1 MQWRG
6 QPSAVQ
12 VTAKA
17 ALFLFCFRFHVS
29 IAMSLNG
36 SAVVSADTS
45 QQDGPGLHSQ
55 MGYYL
60 T

>member
-6 QPSAVQ
+6 QLSAVQ

-17 ALFLFCFRFHVS
+17 ALFLFCFCFHAS

-36 SAVVSADTS
+36 IAVVSADTS
-45 QQDGPGLHSQ
+45 QQDGPRLRSQ
-55 MGYYL
+55 KGYYL